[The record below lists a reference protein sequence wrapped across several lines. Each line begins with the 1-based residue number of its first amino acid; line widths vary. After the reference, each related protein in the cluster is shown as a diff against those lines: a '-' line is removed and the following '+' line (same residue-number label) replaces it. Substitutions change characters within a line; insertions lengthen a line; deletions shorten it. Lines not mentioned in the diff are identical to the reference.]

1 MLPTLD
7 ARLAAAAE
15 LVRPGEP
22 VADIGCDH
30 GKLTAVLAASGKY
43 PKVIGADLRPGP
55 LAKAEQTLE
64 HAGCKDRAELRLG
77 DGLSVLT
84 ENEVGSI
91 VLAGVSAQ
99 TTWEILEK
107 APWVF
112 TVGGPRIIMIPAT
125 RHDALR
131 RWLWEH
137 GFSFAAD
144 RPVQAAGR
152 WYAVMAAEYTGRVY
166 APTFAECLFGSTG
179 EWPEGKGYADWQKA
193 KLPRMRLGVPDG
205 SALAQEI
212 DSLLAGVQLSQR
224 ESLWQNDE
232 RCMECQ
238 GLSPWERWHCVS
250 NDGEGED
257 GEDMI
262 TVNQVYEAMQAIAPL
277 ELAEH
282 WDNPG
287 LLVDCGGQMHRV
299 LAALDI
305 TPEVVAE
312 AAAKQCEMIVSHH
325 PVIFDP
331 LKKIGPQDVPFQLV
345 QAGISA
351 ICMHTNL
358 DAAEGGVNEVLAGI
372 FDMKNMETFA
382 EGCGRVG
389 AIEEIAVPELARKA
403 QQELAARCNQP
414 KNGPAVQV
422 KFVDAGKPVKR
433 LAVISGAGG
442 SLFADAIAMGADCL
456 LTGEANHHHAID
468 AKRLGLS
475 LIAAG
480 HYATEFPV
488 TAAVAAKLRA
498 ALPELDVLVS
508 TENRDPYTYL

>member
-7 ARLAAAAE
+7 ARLSAAAE

-64 HAGCKDRAELRLG
+64 YAGCKDRAELRLG
-77 DGLSVLT
+77 DGLSVLSPG
-84 ENEVGSI
+84 EVSTI

-99 TTWEILEK
+99 TTWEIIEK
-107 APWVF
+107 APWVSAP
-112 TVGGPRIIMIPAT
+112 GGPRLVMVPAT
-125 RHDALR
+125 RHSDLR
-131 RWLWEH
+131 RWLWKH
-137 GFSFAAD
+137 GFALAAD

-152 WYAVMAAEYTGRVY
+152 WYAVMAAEYTGQVKT
-166 APTFAECLFGSTG
+166 PTFQECLFGLTG
-179 EWPEGKGYADWQKA
+179 QWPEGEGYAAWQKA
-193 KLPRMRLGVPDG
+193 KLPRLRLGVPDG
-205 SALAQEI
+205 TELAKEMDELIKGGEQ
-212 DSLLAGVQLSQR
+212 SMTTVQQIYEEMQR
-224 ESLWQNDE
+224 
-232 RCMECQ
+232 
-238 GLSPWERWHCVS
+238 
-250 NDGEGED
+250 
-257 GEDMI
+257 
-262 TVNQVYEAMQAIAPL
+262 IAPL
-277 ELAEH
+277 ALAES

-287 LLVDCGGQMHRV
+287 LLVDCGGEVSRV
-299 LAALDI
+299 LVTLDI
-305 TPEVVAE
+305 TPEVVEE
-312 AAAKQCEMIVSHH
+312 AARKGCGLIVSHH
-325 PVIFDP
+325 PVIFSP
-331 LKKIGPQDVPFQLV
+331 LKKLSGQDVAFQLV
-345 QAGISA
+345 KSGISA

-372 FDMKNMETFA
+372 FGMREMEAFA

-389 AIEEIAVPELARKA
+389 SIEPVTVPELAKKA
-403 QQELAARCNQP
+403 QKELASRCNQP
-414 KNGPAVQV
+414 FNGPAVQV
-422 KFVDAGKPVKR
+422 KFADTGKTVRR

-442 SLFADAIAMGADCL
+442 SLFEDAIAQGADCL

-488 TAAVAAKLRA
+488 TAAVAEKLRTA
-498 ALPELDVLVS
+498 FPELEVLVS
-508 TENRDPYTYL
+508 EDARDPYTYL